1 MTIFSWVLDSGGS
14 GRGAWQGGVL
24 YEFMQWARVQN
35 CFPRI
40 AMGASAGGF
49 AAADISTG
57 THETIMKGWTRWGIE
72 EIPDRAKERGQFRSM
87 GGLSRFRSHL
97 HHSIRYVMEEKEM
110 RGVFDSDPETRTRLL
125 VFTTRARPRGNR
137 PFDSRDS
144 LRYFLKSSTRKLP
157 RPFKYMPSGYS
168 EDPVIFATDLPD
180 SCSGE
185 FVRPL
190 TRANFHHVIEASCL
204 IPFAMGQPIP
214 SDEVLPFPREMD
226 LQTRGSVSD
235 VGRDGSTAIHEMF
248 PGDIRAAFLDGGF
261 SLKMPFRLL
270 AEDARF
276 AGISELIQC
285 DKTIVFCCDPEG
297 QLWETS
303 MRLRPLNNCSRVR
316 RAIEDRS
323 LFVISPDH
331 PIEAGF
337 LCDDNP
343 KIMRTFERGRAQ
355 GRRVLAGKSFQQFFE
370 VA

>member
-1 MTIFSWVLDSGGS
+1 
-14 GRGAWQGGVL
+14 
-24 YEFMQWARVQN
+24 
-35 CFPRI
+35 
-40 AMGASAGGF
+40 
-49 AAADISTG
+49 
-57 THETIMKGWTRWGIE
+57 
-72 EIPDRAKERGQFRSM
+72 
-87 GGLSRFRSHL
+87 
-97 HHSIRYVMEEKEM
+97 
-110 RGVFDSDPETRTRLL
+110 
-125 VFTTRARPRGNR
+125 
-137 PFDSRDS
+137 
-144 LRYFLKSSTRKLP
+144 
-157 RPFKYMPSGYS
+157 
-168 EDPVIFATDLPD
+168 
-180 SCSGE
+180 
-185 FVRPL
+185 
-190 TRANFHHVIEASCL
+190 VIEASCL